1 MSDEMSVHVN
11 FGRPVPLFPL
21 DGVVVLPQHVA
32 PLHIFEP
39 RYRQMIEHVLDGAG
53 QIAMAVLVDPLRPNP
68 VGTLPRVRPAVCLG
82 QIVRHERL
90 PDGRFNILLQ
100 GICRARIVE
109 EQPPAADRLY
119 RTATLE
125 PVGLESPPPAPL
137 TAVRNQIERL
147 LGGQGLGSMAGA
159 KPAMEWI
166 ADEDL
171 SDQLVLELMTLTMIA
186 EPKLRYALL
195 AEPDAITR
203 ASMVLAELRHLDRM
217 ITVARRQ
224 RPDRWP
230 KGMSWN

>member
-1 MSDEMSVHVN
+1 MPDEMSVHVN
-11 FGRPVPLFPL
+11 FARPVPLFPL
-21 DGVVVLPQHVA
+21 DGVVVLPQHVV

-39 RYRQMIEHVLDGAG
+39 RYRQMVEDALDGAG
-53 QIAMAVLVDPLRPNP
+53 QIAMAVLAEPDRSGPP
-68 VGTLPRVRPAVCLG
+68 GSLPRIRPAVCLG

-100 GICRARIVE
+100 GICRARILE
-109 EQPPAADRLY
+109 EQPPAADRMY

-125 PVGLESPPPAPL
+125 PVGLDSPTPSQL
-137 TAVRNQIERL
+137 TVVRSQIERL
-147 LGGQGLGSMAGA
+147 LGGRGLGSMAA
-159 KPAMEWI
+159 ATPALEWV

-186 EPKLRYALL
+186 EPKLRYKLL
-195 AEPDAITR
+195 AEPDAATR

-217 ITVARRQ
+217 ITAARGQ
-224 RPDRWP
+224 HPERWP

>member
-1 MSDEMSVHVN
+1 MSEENTVQVN
-11 FGRPVPLFPL
+11 FGRPMPLFPL
-21 DGVVVLPQHVA
+21 GEVSLFPQQFL

-39 RYRQMIEHVLDGAG
+39 RYRQMVQQVLDGSG
-53 QIAMAVLVDPLRPNP
+53 QFAMAVFAGSSWKQQYHGRPPL
-68 VGTLPRVRPAVCLG
+68 RPAVCLG

-100 GICRARIVE
+100 GICRARILE
-109 EQPPAADRLY
+109 EQPPAADRMY

-125 PVGLESPPPAPL
+125 PVGLDSPTPSQL
-137 TAVRNQIERL
+137 TVVRSQIERL
-147 LGGQGLGSMAGA
+147 LGGRGLGSMAA
-159 KPAMEWI
+159 ATPALEWV

-186 EPKLRYALL
+186 EPKLRYKLL
-195 AEPDAITR
+195 AEPDAATR

-217 ITVARRQ
+217 ITAARGQ
-224 RPDRWP
+224 HPERWP

>member
-21 DGVVVLPQHVA
+21 DGVVVLPQHVV

-53 QIAMAVLVDPLRPNP
+53 QIAMAVLAQPHRPP
-68 VGTLPRVRPAVCLG
+68 AAGMLPRVRPAVCLG

-90 PDGRFNILLQ
+90 PDGRFNIMLQ
-100 GICRARIVE
+100 GVCRARIVG
-109 EQPPAADRLY
+109 EQPPAEGRLY
-119 RTATLE
+119 RTATLQ
-125 PVGLESPPPAPL
+125 PVGLDSPSPDQLPQ
-137 TAVRNQIERL
+137 VRSELERL
-147 LGGQGLGSMAGA
+147 LGTEGVGSMAGA
-159 KPAMEWI
+159 KPALEWV

-195 AEPDAITR
+195 AEPDVATR
-203 ASMVLAELRHLDRM
+203 ASMVLKELRHLDRL
-217 ITVARRQ
+217 ITVARGQ
-224 RPDRWP
+224 RPERWP

>member
-11 FGRPVPLFPL
+11 FARPVPLFPL
-21 DGVVVLPQHVA
+21 DGVVVLPQHVV

-39 RYRQMIEHVLDGAG
+39 RYRQMLEHVLDGAG
-53 QIAMAVLVDPLRPNP
+53 QIAMAVLAEPDRSGPP
-68 VGTLPRVRPAVCLG
+68 GSLPRIRPAVCLG

-100 GICRARIVE
+100 GVCRARILE
-109 EQPPAADRLY
+109 EQPPAADRMY

-125 PVGLESPPPAPL
+125 PVGLDSPTPSQL
-137 TAVRNQIERL
+137 TVVRSQIEHL
-147 LGGQGLGSMAGA
+147 LGGHGLGSMAGA

-186 EPKLRYALL
+186 EPKLRYRLL
-195 AEPDAITR
+195 AEPDAATR

-217 ITVARRQ
+217 ITAARRQ
-224 RPDRWP
+224 HPERWP

>member
-21 DGVVVLPQHVA
+21 DGVVVLPQHVV

-39 RYRQMIEHVLDGAG
+39 RYRQMVEHVLDGPG
-53 QIAMAVLVDPLRPNP
+53 QIAMAVLADPHRSTA
-68 VGTLPRVRPAVCLG
+68 VGPPPRLRPAVCLG

-100 GICRARIVE
+100 GICRARILE

-125 PVGLESPPPAPL
+125 PVGLESPPPQHLPI
-137 TAVRNQIERL
+137 VRSQIERL
-147 LGGQGLGSMAGA
+147 LEGEGLGSMAGA

-195 AEPDAITR
+195 AEPDVATR

-217 ITVARRQ
+217 ITTARRQ

>member
-1 MSDEMSVHVN
+1 MSVHVN

-21 DGVVVLPQHVA
+21 DGVVVLPQHVV

-53 QIAMAVLVDPLRPNP
+53 QIAMAVLAHPHRPHAP
-68 VGTLPRVRPAVCLG
+68 GVLPRVRPAVCLG
-82 QIVRHERL
+82 QVVRHERL

-100 GICRARIVE
+100 GVCRARIVE
-109 EQPPAADRLY
+109 EQPPADGRLY
-119 RTATLE
+119 RTARLE
-125 PVGLESPPPAPL
+125 PVGLDSPTPEQLPRL
-137 TAVRNQIERL
+137 RSELERL
-147 LGGQGLGSMAGA
+147 LNANGLGSMAGA
-159 KPAMEWI
+159 KPALEWVV
-166 ADEDL
+166 DDDL

-195 AEPDAITR
+195 AEPDVATR

-217 ITVARRQ
+217 ISVARLQ
-224 RPDRWP
+224 RPERWP

>member
-1 MSDEMSVHVN
+1 MSDEMSVQVN
-11 FGRPVPLFPL
+11 FARPVPLFPL
-21 DGVVVLPQHVA
+21 DGVVVLPQHVV

-53 QIAMAVLVDPLRPNP
+53 QIAMAVLAEPNRPPPL
-68 VGTLPRVRPAVCLG
+68 GSLPRIRPAVCLG
-82 QIVRHERL
+82 QVVRHERL

-100 GICRARIVE
+100 GICRARILE
-109 EQPPAADRLY
+109 EQPAAVDRLY

-125 PVGLESPPPAPL
+125 PVGLESPPPAHL
-137 TAVRNQIERL
+137 TVVRSQIEHM
-147 LGGQGLGSMAGA
+147 LGGRGLGSMAGA

-195 AEPDAITR
+195 AEPDVATR

-217 ITVARRQ
+217 ISVARQQ